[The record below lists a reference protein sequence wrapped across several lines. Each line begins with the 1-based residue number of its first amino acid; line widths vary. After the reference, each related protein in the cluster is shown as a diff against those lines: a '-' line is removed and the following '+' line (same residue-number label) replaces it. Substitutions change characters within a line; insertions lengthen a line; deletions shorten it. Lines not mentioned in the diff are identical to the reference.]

1 MSPEPGVSR
10 LQKGIGEN
18 ASRHRPENH
27 KNVSGRKHQ
36 NGPQRGAPFP
46 KGFGEHGKCSWQVW
60 TAVGGR
66 MRAPACLPSTAFH
79 TYDPFDLGP
88 ETLLSYLFTH
98 PSLNLVSY
106 SLI

>member
-1 MSPEPGVSR
+1 
-10 LQKGIGEN
+10 
-18 ASRHRPENH
+18 
-27 KNVSGRKHQ
+27 
-36 NGPQRGAPFP
+36 
-46 KGFGEHGKCSWQVW
+46 
-60 TAVGGR
+60 